1 MDDGRISL
9 KQALKET
16 GPVRATITIILI
28 IVFGYLALLY
38 SVSHK
43 LRLTIRENLMDVQFK
58 GYNLK
63 CMSADREVGMSSFY
77 VEMRDCKIFSMDQGD
92 LIKDF
97 VNPIKIGYDLRDRYW
112 FIRYDE
118 NLDRTINNNDYNITY
133 NLNLTGNYS
142 LFDLANDDVADKK
155 LHYKYLRMIRD
166 LQLKIDNINLK
177 NKSADTLVLENG
189 NIVMHIKADDWPMEY
204 KKINDILLSPPKVY
218 DIKYESNYQKI
229 NNEELNSYINNMV
242 DDNLPTIYTDLFF
255 IPGKKTYFSA
265 SLKRKNNEWSSI
277 TNEFLTSPK
286 ILLNASRE
294 DFNNGQK
301 ITIDM
306 NKEADS
312 NENSSDNFV
321 LDFKSAVN
329 LNFNKEMFLNFIE
342 IYKQASKAKDISEI
356 EKGLLKKIQYLQQNN
371 KKIITNDIK
380 FSLKKNDSSINFVL
394 DHLNIFDEED
404 AKGINLKNN
413 TEYKYDSR
421 LVTTEGE
428 LLLND
433 YSKLVDLYHDIYYSS
448 ILGSNDNYSMSKQ
461 LIKKLLEEIAD
472 KPKND
477 ANTKNLTLTY
487 KLDSKDF
494 KNGNIGNMKIVEI
507 EKMLSEIMKKL
518 SN

>member
-16 GPVRATITIILI
+16 GPVRAIIAIILI
-28 IVFGYLALLY
+28 IVLGYLALLY

-43 LRLTIRENLMDVQFK
+43 LRLTIRGNLMDVQFK

-77 VEMRDCKIFSMDQGD
+77 VEMRDCKIFSMDQGK

-97 VNPIKIGYDLRDRYW
+97 VNPIKVGYDLRDRYW

-142 LFDLANDDVADKK
+142 FFDFATDDVADKK
-155 LHYKYLRMIRD
+155 LHYKYLRMMRD

-177 NKSADTLVLENG
+177 NKSADTLVLGDG
-189 NIVMHIKADDWPMEY
+189 NIAIHIKADDWPMEY

-218 DIKYESNYQKI
+218 DIKYESNAQKI
-229 NNEELNSYINNMV
+229 NNEELYSYINNV
-242 DDNLPTIYTDLFF
+242 IDDNWPTIYTDLFF

-277 TNEFLTSPK
+277 TDEFLTSPK
-286 ILLNASRE
+286 ILFHG
-294 DFNNGQK
+294 FNEGFYNGEK
-301 ITIDM
+301 TIVDM
-306 NKEADS
+306 NKETEP
-312 NENSSDNFV
+312 NENSSNNFV
-321 LDFKSAVN
+321 LDCKSQIDLN
-329 LNFNKEMFLNFIE
+329 LNKEIFLYIIQIIKLFYKEENNK
-342 IYKQASKAKDISEI
+342 I
-356 EKGLLKKIQYLQQNN
+356 EKDLLKKLQYILQNN

-380 FSLKKNDSSINFVL
+380 FSLKKDDSSINFIL
-394 DHLNIFDEED
+394 DYFNIFDKED
-404 AKGINLKNN
+404 SKGINLKNN
-413 TEYKYDSR
+413 TEYKYDSK

-448 ILGSNDNYSMSKQ
+448 ILGSNGDYSMSKQ
-461 LIKKLLEEIAD
+461 LIKKLLEEITD

-477 ANTKNLTLTY
+477 ANTKDLTLTY